1 MNACVLVLQ
10 KLMFDRQPLPG
21 DRVPLGGWWW
31 RSPLVQFCW
40 NVVSAGFL
48 ICLHAGEMVVFP
60 VNSDVRALGP
70 LPRENQPFLWRL
82 GLFLGPCFTLSHSC
96 SPVRLP
102 PQADRTS
109 PFLRHQKRRLGC
121 SRSCVRWWIPMLL
134 QHQLWAACCP
144 YAVVG

>member
-1 MNACVLVLQ
+1 M
-10 KLMFDRQPLPG
+10 R
-21 DRVPLGGWWW
+21 
-31 RSPLVQFCW
+31 FCW

-48 ICLHAGEMVVFP
+48 ICLHVGEMVVFL
-60 VNSDVRALGP
+60 VNSDVRSILALGP

-109 PFLRHQKRRLGC
+109 PFLHHQK
-121 SRSCVRWWIPMLL
+121 
-134 QHQLWAACCP
+134 
-144 YAVVG
+144 